1 MTDQQLQVLV
11 EELSLRY
18 FKRAFIHRAY
28 FNRRLKTTGGR
39 YLLMSHDIE
48 INEKMLTEHDQAT
61 LIGTIKHELCHYH
74 LHLTGQ
80 GYRHRDQDFKQ
91 LLRQVGGLRYAPASS
106 KNYRYTYGCQNCGQ
120 KYQRQRRIDVKRFVC
135 SRCHGKLRLL
145 KKI

>member
-1 MTDQQLQVLV
+1 MNDQQLQALV

-18 FKRAFIHRAY
+18 FKRPFIHRAY

-48 INEKMLTEHDQAT
+48 INEKMLTKHGKAT

-80 GYRHRDQDFKQ
+80 GYRHRDRILNNYCVRSEVYGMPQ
-91 LLRQVGGLRYAPASS
+91 LVVRITDTLTVVKSAGKVIYA
-106 KNYRYTYGCQNCGQ
+106 N
-120 KYQRQRRIDVKRFVC
+120 VKSISNVLSVVAVTESCAF
-135 SRCHGKLRLL
+135 
-145 KKI
+145 

>member
-1 MTDQQLQVLV
+1 MTEQQLQALV

-18 FKRAFIHRAY
+18 FKRPFIHRAY

-48 INEKMLTEHDQAT
+48 INEKMLTKHGKAI

-80 GYRHRDQDFKQ
+80 GMLQPVARITATLTVVKSAGK
-91 LLRQVGGLRYAPASS
+91 VIYA
-106 KNYRYTYGCQNCGQ
+106 N
-120 KYQRQRRIDVKRFVC
+120 VKSISNVLSVVAVTESCAF
-135 SRCHGKLRLL
+135 
-145 KKI
+145 

>member
-1 MTDQQLQVLV
+1 MTEQQLQALV

-18 FKRAFIHRAY
+18 FKRPFIHRAY

-48 INEKMLTEHDQAT
+48 INEKMLTEHGKAT

-91 LLRQVGGLRYAPASS
+91 LLHQVGGLRYAPASS
-106 KNYRYTYGCQNCGQ
+106 KNYRYTYCCQKCGQ
-120 KYQRQRRIDVKRFVC
+120 SYLRQRQIDIKRFVC